1 MSTRTTRPLRVSVVR
16 LSHGDGLPLPDFAT
30 EQAAGMDLYAAVE
43 EPITLDAG
51 RRVLIPTG
59 LAIALPPGFEAQIRP
74 RSGLAARHGITVIN
88 APGTIDADYRGEVC
102 VALVNL
108 GDDPFTIERGTRIA
122 QIVFCACPP
131 SLLGR
136 GANPPGDT
144 PRHGRIRI
152 NGPHLEKARR
162 KLKKIHRIR
171 GPKSRRPN
179 SALWG
184 VFV

>member
-1 MSTRTTRPLRVSVVR
+1 MSTRTNSPLRVSVVR

-43 EPITLDAG
+43 GPITLDAG

-122 QIVFCACPP
+122 QIVFAPVLRASWEEVHTLP
-131 SLLGR
+131 ETRR
-136 GANPPGDT
+136 GTGGFGST
-144 PRHGRIRI
+144 GLT
-152 NGPHLEKARR
+152 LEKAE
-162 KLKKIHRIR
+162 
-171 GPKSRRPN
+171 GN
-179 SALWG
+179 
-184 VFV
+184 